1 MSAMLITGQSHL
13 SIILNKIS
21 LRSNICIL
29 KTLTLPSGLHN
40 RAIPGHILPTFVV
53 YSIIL
58 NTVTHWHLAHQAMA
72 QTIDWEIQ
80 S

>member
-1 MSAMLITGQSHL
+1 
-13 SIILNKIS
+13 
-21 LRSNICIL
+21 
-29 KTLTLPSGLHN
+29 LHN